1 MMKLITVAV
10 FNYIMCTAICKC
22 LQYNINGKHSEIR
35 RGPMET
41 MSKQVQR
48 FRTNVRPVQDN
59 SIFGDSSDDD
69 SPNHKQK
76 QSTNNNVMTFDGR
89 QEQGIAGFGGVQR
102 EEPAVIDSVLE
113 RVESQILFNINI
125 EAGLDK

>member
-76 QSTNNNVMTFDGR
+76 QSTNNNVIPSMGGR
-89 QEQGIAGFGGVQR
+89 SR
-102 EEPAVIDSVLE
+102 ELLDLE
-113 RVESQILFNINI
+113 ESKEKNQPS
-125 EAGLDK
+125 